1 MPAGLGEVSDIFA
14 ASAINDSRNVRIKAF
29 GHGAHG
35 GIRLGI
41 ASQLFIPKDQINK
54 RSDNDSSK
62 AHMTDTTKKINGS
75 VIGRIGASTIAGG
88 SSANPQSNIS
98 RGEESYMDFTRML
111 INQL

>member
-1 MPAGLGEVSDIFA
+1 
-14 ASAINDSRNVRIKAF
+14 
-29 GHGAHG
+29 
-35 GIRLGI
+35 
-41 ASQLFIPKDQINK
+41 
-54 RSDNDSSK
+54 
-62 AHMTDTTKKINGS
+62 MTDTTKKINGS